1 MTALLIAYFLWY
13 GTHIKKALRGYVT
26 VAVLL
31 VAFAQISWPNAV
43 YAQSTGHSAAISSIS
58 DEDIAAAL
66 GEDDEDAETDT
77 GSTTTGDVST
87 GTSAETDDEEETTTY
102 NDSNGTAV
110 DALNDLLGLKTMYA
124 KLDVF
129 KGNNT
134 EFYELLRDWL
144 AGYTTAGQAAKFISI
159 VDKLDI
165 LDDETY
171 ALYGLNKAGLMDVL
185 PDMAD
190 EQRTLLTAGGA
201 ILKSVKKKWES
212 INTEKLQL
220 EYELFYG
227 VKKPTAGL
235 PIVFHMDTEGPTNI
249 KRAQR
254 RFGNGRTYTCKWNQC
269 DRVGVTYVED
279 GTYEIR
285 LSFEYANG
293 EKGRHIF
300 EIDVDDATTKK
311 TRNMNDDR
319 TIVDVMKWKH
329 AASDD
334 DEDKETAS
342 EDEDATESDK
352 SVDDQVEEII
362 SADDEELDDAFE
374 SLLVSI
380 FGE

>member
-26 VAVLL
+26 VAILL
-31 VAFAQISWPNAV
+31 VAFAQISWPSAV

-58 DEDIAAAL
+58 DEDVAAAL
-66 GEDDEDAETDT
+66 AEDDDADADT
-77 GSTTTGDVST
+77 GSTSTGDVAT
-87 GTSAETDDEEETTTY
+87 GTSTDTDDEEETTTY
-102 NDSNGTAV
+102 NDSVGTAV

-190 EQRTLLTAGGA
+190 EQRDLLTAGGV
-201 ILKSVKKKWES
+201 ILKSAKKKWES
-212 INTEKLQL
+212 INIENLQL

-235 PIVFHMDTEGPTNI
+235 PIVFYMDTEGPTNI

-269 DRVGVTYVED
+269 DRVGVIYVED
-279 GTYEIR
+279 GSYEIR

-334 DEDKETAS
+334 EES
-342 EDEDATESDK
+342 ATESEEEVEEEEEETIDN
-352 SVDDQVEEII
+352 QVEEII

>member
-1 MTALLIAYFLWY
+1 M
-13 GTHIKKALRGYVT
+13 
-26 VAVLL
+26 
-31 VAFAQISWPNAV
+31 
-43 YAQSTGHSAAISSIS
+43 
-58 DEDIAAAL
+58 
-66 GEDDEDAETDT
+66 
-77 GSTTTGDVST
+77 
-87 GTSAETDDEEETTTY
+87 
-102 NDSNGTAV
+102 
-110 DALNDLLGLKTMYA
+110 
-124 KLDVF
+124 
-129 KGNNT
+129 
-134 EFYELLRDWL
+134 

-319 TIVDVMKWKH
+319 TIVDVMK
-329 AASDD
+329 
-334 DEDKETAS
+334 
-342 EDEDATESDK
+342 
-352 SVDDQVEEII
+352 
-362 SADDEELDDAFE
+362 
-374 SLLVSI
+374 
-380 FGE
+380 